1 MFVSTLKTTSSQFM
15 EKSVAIMNNSHFR
28 YSANQ
33 EKSDCWGRV
42 GGGGGGHERNFLSEK
57 LFATS
62 CSNQPAGGDS
72 NAVALILK
80 LLA

>member
-1 MFVSTLKTTSSQFM
+1 MFVSTLKTTSSQFV

-33 EKSDCWGRV
+33 EREIRLLGE
-42 GGGGGGHERNFLSEK
+42 GGGVHELNFLSEK
-57 LFATS
+57 LFAKS

>member
-1 MFVSTLKTTSSQFM
+1 MFVSTLKTTSSQFV
-15 EKSVAIMNNSHFR
+15 EKSAAIMNNSHFR

-33 EKSDCWGRV
+33 EKSDCWGR
-42 GGGGGGHERNFLSEK
+42 GGGVHELNFLSEK